1 MLSRSADGAL
11 LLGRLLVAALFLP
24 SGFNHLMGFSG
35 FATFLDLKGIPYP
48 EIVAGMLVAAE
59 FLGPIALIVGL
70 WPRVTALA
78 LIGFAAATLW
88 LTHGPSALRLIMRPG
103 QNGSSS
109 SSWPSWAGCCSTLPA
124 GLEHGAA
131 RACGRGR
138 VNRGV

>member
-1 MLSRSADGAL
+1 
-11 LLGRLLVAALFLP
+11 VAALFLP

-88 LTHGPSALRLIMRPG
+88 LTHGPSVLRLIVRPG
-103 QNGSSS
+103 QNGEFFEQL
-109 SSWPSWAGCCSTLPA
+109 AIVG
-124 GLEHGAA
+124 GLLFYFASGPGAWS
-131 RACGRGR
+131 RTSLR
-138 VNRGV
+138 

>member
-1 MLSRSADGAL
+1 MLNRSTDGAL

-48 EIVAGMLVAAE
+48 EIVAVALIAAE
-59 FLGPIALIVGL
+59 FLGPIAMIVGL

-88 LTHGPSALRLIMRPG
+88 LTHGSSALRLIMRPG
-103 QNGSSS
+103 QNVEVDSISKCE
-109 SSWPSWAGCCSTLPA
+109 P
-124 GLEHGAA
+124 
-131 RACGRGR
+131 
-138 VNRGV
+138 